1 MTVDEL
7 IEKGAERLEQTS
19 ARLAGGNGFKARLR
33 QELVEDAQ
41 FLRKLK
47 PSAIASRVHG
57 ERPPEDTGVVSP
69 AAAPKPARSSS
80 GGGPSPLLVIAG
92 AFVAG
97 YLLAKAVHW
106 RGHAHPR
113 L

>member
-7 IEKGAERLEQTS
+7 IEKGAARLEKTS
-19 ARLAGGNGFKARLR
+19 ARLGSGNGFKARLR
-33 QELVEDAQ
+33 QELVDDAQ

-47 PSAIASRVHG
+47 PRAIAARTHG
-57 ERPPEDTGVVSP
+57 ETPPEDTSVAAPVPPP
-69 AAAPKPARSSS
+69 AAP
-80 GGGPSPLLVIAG
+80 GGGPNPLLVIAC

-97 YLLAKAVHW
+97 YVLAKVVDW

>member
-7 IEKGAERLEQTS
+7 IEKGADRLEETS
-19 ARLAGGNGFKARLR
+19 ARLTGGNGFKARLR

-57 ERPPEDTGVVSP
+57 ERPAEDTAVAPPAPPPAGARGGRGPNPLIVV
-69 AAAPKPARSSS
+69 
-80 GGGPSPLLVIAG
+80 AG
-92 AFVAG
+92 AFLAG
-97 YLLAKAVHW
+97 YLLAKAVDW